1 MPEGIDT
8 FGMVDGVWVC
18 SWRCAKGLAMALR
31 SGLIEVGKTQIA
43 TQGRA
48 EKMELVYNYLSSQE
62 FQHSVSGIVEAFIAM
77 QSDLDSEM
85 RSMKRIWKKREKQI
99 ERAIDN
105 TTALYGDLQGIVGGA
120 LPKVEGLS
128 LPLLESNVDVTSD
141 SVTAA

>member
-31 SGLIEVGKTQIA
+31 AGLIEVGKTQIA

-105 TTALYGDLQGIVGGA
+105 TTALYDDLQGIVGGS

-128 LPLLESNVDVTSD
+128 LPLLESDAAVSQDA
-141 SVTAA
+141 TAAA

>member
-1 MPEGIDT
+1 
-8 FGMVDGVWVC
+8 
-18 SWRCAKGLAMALR
+18 MALR
-31 SGLIEVGKTQIA
+31 AGLIEVGKTQIA

-62 FQHSVSGIVEAFIAM
+62 FQHSVSGIVEAFITM

-105 TTALYGDLQGIVGGA
+105 TTALYGDLQGIVGGS

-128 LPLLESNVDVTSD
+128 LPLLESDAAVSQDA
-141 SVTAA
+141 TAAA